1 MSGSRQGRVG
11 VHNKKFVGISGHR
24 GHTYMSIYSV
34 LGCLDGGNSR
44 MTAPVPVTEMLGWR
58 IDGMRR
64 VIVRRL
70 FVKLEPR
77 SKVH

>member
-11 VHNKKFVGISGHR
+11 VHNKKFVGVSGCR

-34 LGCLDGGNSR
+34 LGCLDGKNSR
-44 MTAPVPVTEMLGWR
+44 MTAPIPVAEMLEWR

-64 VIVRRL
+64 VIVRRW

-77 SKVH
+77 LKAY